1 MSSGTRSRPASA
13 SKPEEVACVTVDEI
27 EKIVEKAVS
36 TAMSELRELF
46 NNKLSDFESRI
57 SVLESRISVLEDNL
71 SQTER
76 DATVKSDQSQVQ
88 VSTEIV
94 NELSA
99 IRAESRDSML
109 LSNDNEQYS
118 RGNNLRFCGLVPEEN
133 NDCRAAAAKFIKNV
147 LRITTVTECDI
158 EAAHMIPGSL
168 QSTDTTITTNSQRK
182 RPIMMVRFTRK
193 DSRDVIIRSRKIL
206 KGTHYAIVEDLT
218 ALNVKTMNRL
228 RNHEQVRT
236 VWSWNGKIFA
246 ILSNGR
252 KVMVK
257 PFQPISEL
265 L

>member
-1 MSSGTRSRPASA
+1 MSSGTRSRPAST
-13 SKPEEVACVTVDEI
+13 SKSEEAACVTVDEI
-27 EKIVEKAVS
+27 AKIVQKAVS
-36 TAMSELRELF
+36 TAMSELRELL
-46 NNKLSDFESRI
+46 NNKLSDLDSRI

-76 DATVKSDQSQVQ
+76 DTITKSDQAQ
-88 VSTEIV
+88 VSTEII

-118 RGNNLRFCGLVPEEN
+118 RGNNLHFCGLVPEEGD
-133 NDCRAAAAKFIKNV
+133 DCRAAVAKFIKNV
-147 LRITTVTECDI
+147 LRIITVTESDI

-168 QSTDTTITTNSQRK
+168 QSTDSQRR

-228 RNHEQVRT
+228 RNHDQVRT

-246 ILSNGR
+246 ILANGR
-252 KVMVK
+252 KVIVK

-265 L
+265 F